1 MNAMFYM
8 KHKGKKLFI
17 EEGNVFNACPL
28 CGRETAVDLQAVLS
42 DGEGDLYG
50 TQVYCHECS
59 ERRAKERKA
68 QEAAP

>member
-1 MNAMFYM
+1 MFYM

-17 EEGNVFNACPL
+17 EDDNVFNACPV

-50 TQVYCHECS
+50 TQVYCRECS
-59 ERRAKERKA
+59 ERQAKERQA
-68 QEAAP
+68 NG